1 MRYLLDTHT
10 AIWEFIDSP
19 ELSDK
24 VKSIIDDN
32 DNEIFVSIVSAW
44 EIATKRSLNRERTPL
59 CSAAEFL
66 DEIAASGFVLLSLE
80 PNHVRP
86 VETLPYHHRD
96 PFDRLLI
103 ATAIAEDMTFLS
115 ADENVVKY
123 NVKWLW

>member
-1 MRYLLDTHT
+1 MKYLLDTHT

-19 ELSDK
+19 ELSDR
-24 VKSIIDDN
+24 VKSVIDDS

-44 EIATKRSLNRERTPL
+44 EIAIKRSIDREKTPL
-59 CSAAEFL
+59 CSVAEFF
-66 DEIAASGFVLLSLE
+66 DEIMASGFELLSLE